1 MIFVFESFLRHNA
14 LLSTL
19 TSAAV
24 WTQVL
29 ELYVE
34 MDRLTSRRRDDA
46 LIALST
52 VLGAFSGKLWPYA
65 LSLLEE
71 SKAAVSVTG
80 STYPNSQGGQF
91 L

>member
-24 WTQVL
+24 WTQAL
-29 ELYVE
+29 ELYVTE
-34 MDRLTSRRRDDA
+34 MDRLTSRHRDDA

-52 VLGAFSGKLWPYA
+52 VLGAFSGNLWPYA
-65 LSLLEE
+65 LLLLEE
-71 SKAAVSVTG
+71 SEVGVG
-80 STYPNSQGGQF
+80 F